1 MKKNLFFA
9 LVLISLISCSK
20 EKVSEETPSGN
31 KSLSINPSETSIS
44 FTGTGG
50 SETLTISANFDW
62 WIISKP
68 EWIEVSTNGGS
79 LGTTSLTVEADK
91 NTKGKSRI
99 GAIIVGNSSM
109 LTASIEVYQNSL
121 TKFWIYGDVANFPD
135 QVPFQPSA
143 WDGTAMRFSST
154 EGAHLPTIP
163 DDVYFGLKTLIVDV
177 SDASADC
184 TLMIHNGWWSTTYA
198 DNVQFVNGPN
208 EIQITKQIAEECAK
222 GGEGKDLQLLLKA
235 GNFTLNSVYYEE

>member
-31 KSLSINPSETSIS
+31 KSLSIKPSETSIS

-143 WDGTAMRFSST
+143 WDAAAMRFSST
-154 EGAHLPTIP
+154 EGAHFPTIP
-163 DDVYFGLKTLIVDV
+163 DDIYFGMKTLIFDV
-177 SDASADC
+177 SDVSADC
-184 TLMIHNGWWSTTYA
+184 DLKVMNGWWSNTYY
-198 DNVQFVNGPN
+198 DHVKWQSGLN
-208 EIQITKQIAEECAK
+208 ELQINETIARECAK
-222 GGEGKDLQLLLKA
+222 GAEGRDLVLMLYS
-235 GNFTLNSVYYEE
+235 GTMTLNSVYYEE